1 MPLSSKQVAAI
12 KASTTVNHFTIWNGA
27 IRAGKTFSSLLAFL
41 KWLPDAPAGPI
52 AIIGKTRTTIGRN
65 ILDVIEQIDPRA
77 ITYYTAK
84 SDHAIIMGRKI
95 ELIGANDAQA
105 ESKVRGLTLAG
116 AYIDE
121 ITLLPE
127 AFFVQLTGRLSVPG
141 ARLFGTTNPDS
152 PAHWLKTNYIDR
164 ADELKWGVWHFT
176 MDDNPALTPEFVA
189 AKKREFTGLWYR
201 RFIQGEWV
209 SAEGAVYNM
218 WDPAKHVTPWADIP
232 PLREIISVGVDYG
245 TTNATAAVML
255 AQGRDGIIYAVDEW
269 RVDSTDTTRYTDG
282 ELSAGLRAWLANGDH
297 YPDRPGQKPTWQPRY
312 TILDPAA
319 ASFRAQLAKDGQRT
333 IPADNTVNA
342 GIALIATG
350 LSQGWIKIS
359 DRCQALIKEFPGYS
373 WDPKATAAGEDK
385 VIKTADHS
393 LDALRYAVYTTEA
406 AWRRHLPKTP

>member
-201 RFIQGEWV
+201 RFIQG
-209 SAEGAVYNM
+209 
-218 WDPAKHVTPWADIP
+218 
-232 PLREIISVGVDYG
+232 
-245 TTNATAAVML
+245 
-255 AQGRDGIIYAVDEW
+255 
-269 RVDSTDTTRYTDG
+269 
-282 ELSAGLRAWLANGDH
+282 
-297 YPDRPGQKPTWQPRY
+297 
-312 TILDPAA
+312 
-319 ASFRAQLAKDGQRT
+319 
-333 IPADNTVNA
+333 
-342 GIALIATG
+342 
-350 LSQGWIKIS
+350 
-359 DRCQALIKEFPGYS
+359 
-373 WDPKATAAGEDK
+373 
-385 VIKTADHS
+385 
-393 LDALRYAVYTTEA
+393 
-406 AWRRHLPKTP
+406 